1 MFLVGLISW
10 WYGAGWVAQWRRIG
24 RRFMGTINFFSVGQL
39 FETLFSPFRQ
49 ISASPST
56 DASFGSG
63 VRAFFDQLISRVI
76 GSIVRS
82 VTILAGVIVIACQAL
97 YELIILLV
105 WWAVPALPIIGVVM
119 FAIGWVP
126 SWL

>member
-10 WYGAGWVAQWRRIG
+10 WYGAGWMAQWRRIG
-24 RRFMGTINFFSVGQL
+24 HRFMGTIRFFSIGQL

-49 ISASPST
+49 ISANT
-56 DASFGSG
+56 TGDGSLG
-63 VRAFFDQLISRVI
+63 GGMRAFFDQLISRVI
-76 GSIVRS
+76 GSIVRTF
-82 VTILAGVIVIACQAL
+82 TILAGIVVIVCQGI
-97 YELIILLV
+97 YELIIMVV
-105 WWAVPALPIIGVVM
+105 WWVVPLLPIAGIIL